1 MTISYQLDISRT
13 SIISVVKLLFRW
25 KASLWKNVFKELLA
39 WTIVYYIIAFFYRS
53 NLVLNDQQKDKFAIF
68 AKYLN
73 AHLDYIPLTFIL
85 GFYVSTIVQRWTI
98 FFNNMGYIE
107 RQALFIGN
115 YIRGDDE
122 PTRMMRRAMVRYMC
136 LAQVLVY
143 RDISIRVRKRF
154 PSYESLVI
162 AGINFRYH
170 YHLFLLSSS
179 FF

>member
-1 MTISYQLDISRT
+1 MRF
-13 SIISVVKLLFRW
+13 IIKIYRLIKTFWSFFLSFPSFL
-25 KASLWKNVFKELLA
+25 KN
-39 WTIVYYIIAFFYRS
+39 S
-53 NLVLNDQQKDKFAIF
+53 
-68 AKYLN
+68 
-73 AHLDYIPLTFIL
+73 
-85 GFYVSTIVQRWTI
+85 
-98 FFNNMGYIE
+98 